1 MPNLLGIA
9 GSLRHGSINRRLL
22 AEAAEMTPPHAVLQ
36 MWDDLKLIPPFDED
50 DEDHPA
56 AVVLS
61 LRAAIAAA
69 DGLLV
74 VTPEY
79 NGSLPGQLK
88 NAIDWA
94 SRPRQSAVLR
104 DKPVAVIGA
113 SPSPGGAA
121 AAHAD
126 GRRVLRRA
134 GAHVLDAELSVP
146 RAFAAF
152 DQSGHLVDPGHRAA
166 LSNILQALVD
176 ASQIK
181 AATAFLAA

>member
-1 MPNLLGIA
+1 MRQLLGIA
-9 GSLRHGSINRRLL
+9 GSLRHGSLNRRLL
-22 AEAAEMTPPHAVLQ
+22 GAAAEMAAPYAVLEV
-36 MWDDLKLIPPFDED
+36 WDDLKLVPPFDED
-50 DEDHPA
+50 DEDDPA
-56 AVVLS
+56 AVVLA

-88 NAIDWA
+88 NALDWA
-94 SRPRQSAVLR
+94 SRPRQSTVLR
-104 DKPVAVIGA
+104 DKPVTVIGA

-134 GAHVLDAELSVP
+134 GARVLDAELSVP

-152 DQSGHLVDPGHRAA
+152 DDGGHLINPEHRSA
-166 LSNILQALVD
+166 LSDILRELVN
-176 ASQIK
+176 ASYAN
-181 AATAFLAA
+181 AAMAA